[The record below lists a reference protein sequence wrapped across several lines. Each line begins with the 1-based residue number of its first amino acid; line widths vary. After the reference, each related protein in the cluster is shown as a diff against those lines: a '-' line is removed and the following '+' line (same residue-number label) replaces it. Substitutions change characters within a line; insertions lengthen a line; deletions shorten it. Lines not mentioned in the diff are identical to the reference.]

1 MPPPGDDD
9 TGAGIYAH
17 IVMNQAPSTTNAPL
31 IRGVIVA
38 GLILL
43 TAGGLLAMNF
53 AAPENTARWERTFT
67 SVGNVR
73 VSGDANIRVETWDRA
88 DTSVSLDAKWYGQR
102 SGPKAVQDGDT
113 LKVRAC
119 DGSFWHGFYWHA
131 YCDAEFVIRVPKE
144 ISLTTHGDSGRA
156 TISGTYAALEAR
168 TDSGRIEATDVTAPR
183 LQLRADSGSVAFT
196 GSAPTAELRTDSGSI
211 RVDAET
217 TDLTTR
223 ADSGSITADIR
234 STPNRVKANAD
245 SGSIT
250 VRVPV
255 TGYRIT
261 TSSDSGR
268 QNIDQRLHSGT
279 SERTIDLSTDSGS
292 ITLEGTEAP

>member
-1 MPPPGDDD
+1 
-9 TGAGIYAH
+9 
-17 IVMNQAPSTTNAPL
+17 MNQAPSPTNAPL
-31 IRGVIVA
+31 IRGLIVA

-53 AAPENTARWERTFT
+53 AAPENTARWEKTFA
-67 SVGNVR
+67 SVENVR
-73 VSGDANIRVETWDRA
+73 VAGDADIRVETWDR
-88 DTSVSLDAKWYGQR
+88 DEMSVSLDADWYGHR
-102 SGPKAVQDGDT
+102 SSPKAVLDGDT
-113 LKVRAC
+113 LLVRAC

-131 YCDAEFVIRVPKE
+131 YCSADFVIRVPE
-144 ISLTTHGDSGRA
+144 GTALTAH
-156 TISGTYAALEAR
+156 
-168 TDSGRIEATDVTAPR
+168 TDSGRTAVSGTYTALDVRTDRGPIEATDVTVPHLR
-183 LQLRADSGSVAFT
+183 LRAHSGSIAFT

-217 TDLTTR
+217 TDLTAQ

-234 STPNRVKANAD
+234 ETPPNRVTATTD
-245 SGSIT
+245 SGS
-250 VRVPV
+250 VAVSVPL

-261 TSSDSGR
+261 ASTDSGR
-268 QNIDQRLHSGT
+268 QNIDERLSNGT